1 MLQSTPPNGF
11 SDTRSRA
18 LWREHLVSTESADAS
33 THLERA
39 GDIAVAV
46 RQVLA
51 RYAAR
56 SIDEVRL
63 DTQLE
68 LDLELDSFAMIEITV
83 ALETELGF
91 SMEDVADPQELG
103 LVTVGDLVAYVS
115 RRLASPRIE
124 DPRRAGSHDR

>member
-1 MLQSTPPNGF
+1 
-11 SDTRSRA
+11 
-18 LWREHLVSTESADAS
+18 VSTESADAS
-33 THLERA
+33 RHTPRA
-39 GDIAVAV
+39 GDIADTV

-51 RYAAR
+51 AYAAQP
-56 SIDEVRL
+56 IDEVRL

-91 SMEDVADPQELG
+91 SMEDVADAQDLG

-115 RRLASPRIE
+115 RRLAAEDVE
-124 DPRRAGSHDR
+124 DPSHGPSHRR